1 MPMTNKGLSKL
12 TEELGELLQEVGKTM
27 AVGNDIDAYHWSGNL
42 RDRIQTEM
50 GDVLAAI
57 GFVIDKLGLDGAAI
71 EQRSREKYVVFNKWD
86 AEEPEPA
93 TMPLPTPQKEP
104 QSNLLYC
111 LGCACI
117 HPSEYMTTPDVWTSA
132 GLDYN
137 AGALCLKC
145 LEARV
150 GRPLTLQD
158 FPDVPINGAVRY
170 GLSTAARAPH
180 EGATIQPPTP
190 QKERQT

>member
-27 AVGNDIDAYHWSGNL
+27 AVGNDVDAYHWSGNL
-42 RDRIQTEM
+42 RHRMQTEM

-57 GFVIDKLGLDGAAI
+57 GFVIDKLELDGVAI
-71 EQRSREKYVVFNKWD
+71 EQRSRDKYALFNKWD
-86 AEEPEPA
+86 AEEPEH
-93 TMPLPTPQKEP
+93 
-104 QSNLLYC
+104 NLLYC
-111 LGCACI
+111 LSCACI
-117 HPSEYMTTPDVWTSA
+117 HPSEYMVAPDVWAST
-132 GLDYN
+132 GLAYN

-150 GRPLTLQD
+150 GRALTVQD

-170 GLSTAARAPH
+170 GLSIAAAATH
-180 EGATIQPPTP
+180 KGATMPTGNSATHQQEP
-190 QKERQT
+190 